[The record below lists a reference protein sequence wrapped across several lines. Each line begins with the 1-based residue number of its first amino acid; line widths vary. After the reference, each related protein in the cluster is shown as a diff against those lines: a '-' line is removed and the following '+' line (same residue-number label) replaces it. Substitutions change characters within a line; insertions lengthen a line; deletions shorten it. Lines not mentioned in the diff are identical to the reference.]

1 MKPQFLIFLAIIS
14 LFPSTV
20 QAATISVVSKQPTFT
35 IELGASD
42 LISDIT
48 LSKSEIVV
56 AGTIRSDSQ
65 QSLLTGIAL
74 ALGGSDGF
82 IASFSPS
89 GELKWNT
96 QLGTNY
102 DDVTTSL
109 ITASDGTYWVL
120 TASEGSL
127 AIAPSEIP
135 ADTLNIDS
143 ITTKI
148 EDSRSLGLVVIGLWN
163 ISHMGEILNSYT
175 FRNQEAI
182 YPRQLLLTSKNIFI
196 VGDVAFNYGRKGFLL
211 PFSLSGEFGRFVSY
225 GDLTTSLRD
234 LSIKKDGTLNLVG
247 RSGDGLGNTKVA
259 GEEDGVII
267 NVSATGKIKK
277 VVRSFLPKTKRSW
290 ESAPASLLLGGFART
305 STLSQATITKFD
317 TSEKPIWNL
326 RISSPSP
333 ALTVGADAIFLSDSK
348 IPGLPNWKPKKPT
361 ALLLTFSAKGVI
373 TAGSSLQGFLP
384 PLMISAN
391 KELGRVILGSAATK
405 GAFQLVLLR
414 P

>member
-1 MKPQFLIFLAIIS
+1 MKPRFLIFLAIIS

-74 ALGGSDGF
+74 GGNDGF
-82 IASFSPS
+82 VASFSPS

-96 QLGTNY
+96 RLGTNY
-102 DDVTTSL
+102 DDVATSL

-120 TASEGSL
+120 TASEGLL

-148 EDSRSLGLVVIGLWN
+148 EDSRSLGLVVISLWN

-182 YPRQLLLTSKNIFI
+182 YPRQLLLTTKYIFI

-225 GDLTTSLRD
+225 GDISTSLRD

-277 VVRSFLPKTKRSW
+277 IVRSSLPKTKRSW
-290 ESAPASLLLGGFART
+290 ESAPVSLLLGGFART

-333 ALTVGADAIFLSDSK
+333 ALTVGADAILLSDSQ

-391 KELGRVILGSAATK
+391 KELGRVILGRAATK